1 MITIVF
7 FSIYLSSWILSQSTV
22 AVSPKFHSLKRSTS
36 APFPN
41 RRSEILEAKSNKED
55 HNAPLPSNKKKN
67 VPLKLTEPQ
76 EFKLSTD
83 SRGEYYQR
91 QLKRQIEQE
100 EKRNEA
106 ARTVHATP
114 IPKSSRSG
122 HYYFIVERTNFS
134 LLMLLLFTHVTY
146 GMDIMIMLLMMI
158 ITMMMMMLLMMMM
171 MMFMLLMMMMM
182 FILLIM
188 MCYRLPTSA

>member
-1 MITIVF
+1 VP
-7 FSIYLSSWILSQSTV
+7 
-22 AVSPKFHSLKRSTS
+22 VSPKFHSLKRSTS

-41 RRSEILEAKSNKED
+41 RRSSDILLEARSKENNNNNNNYD
-55 HNAPLPSNKKKN
+55 AHKKN

-100 EKRNEA
+100 EQRNEA

-122 HYYFIVERTNFS
+122 HHY
-134 LLMLLLFTHVTY
+134 
-146 GMDIMIMLLMMI
+146 
-158 ITMMMMMLLMMMM
+158 
-171 MMFMLLMMMMM
+171 
-182 FILLIM
+182 
-188 MCYRLPTSA
+188 